1 MLRFALERA
10 GQTVIVALVVVT
22 LAFALIHAA
31 PGDPFSP
38 SPDDPPELAVARERV
53 RQTYGLDRPVVAQYG
68 LMLANFARGR
78 FGESFSEARPV
89 GEVIAAVLPRTA
101 LLMAPALI
109 IGVTFGTL
117 VGTWQGRRAGRR
129 RERIVGVATLAV
141 LSMPEFLVGLL
152 ASIVFATR
160 LNWLPATG
168 MQTADLANAGGLPAV
183 ADLLRHLVLP
193 GGTLALAI
201 AAMVARY
208 QRTSAI
214 EAYGE
219 EFVRAARAK
228 GVSEGRVAWVHVL
241 RRTAGSL
248 CALIGLLL
256 PAVVGGAAL
265 VENVFGWPGAGSTL
279 LRAVS
284 SRDYPLVI
292 GLVLVGSVA
301 VCISSALADAA
312 AQLANPRARVKA

>member
-1 MLRFALERA
+1 VLRFALERA
-10 GQTVIVALVVVT
+10 SQTVIVALVVVT
-22 LAFALIHAA
+22 LAFVLIHAA

-53 RQTYGLDRPVVAQYG
+53 RQAYGLDRPIVAQYG
-68 LMLANFARGR
+68 LLIANFGRGR
-78 FGESFSEARPV
+78 FGDSFSEARPV
-89 GEVIAAVLPRTA
+89 GEVIAAVLPRTV
-101 LLMAPALI
+101 LLMAPALL
-109 IGVTFGTL
+109 IGVIVGTL

-129 RERIVGVATLAV
+129 RERLVGAATLLV
-141 LSMPEFLVGLL
+141 LSMPEFLIGLL
-152 ASIVFATR
+152 AAVVFATR

-168 MQTADLANAGGLPAV
+168 MQTADLANAGGFAAA

-193 GGTLALAI
+193 GGTLTLAI

-208 QRTSAI
+208 QRANAI

-219 EFVRAARAK
+219 EVVRAARAR
-228 GVSEGRVAWVHVL
+228 GASERRIAWVHVL

-248 CALIGLLL
+248 CAVIGVLL
-256 PAVVGGAAL
+256 PMLVGGAAL

-284 SRDYPLVI
+284 ARDYPLVI

-301 VCISSALADAA
+301 VCISSALSDAA
-312 AQLANPRARVKA
+312 AQLVNPRTRARA

>member
-1 MLRFALERA
+1 MLRFALDRA

-22 LAFALIHAA
+22 LAFGLIHAA

-53 RQTYGLDRPVVAQYG
+53 RHAYGLDRPLIAQYG

-109 IGVTFGTL
+109 IGVTIGTL

-129 RERIVGVATLAV
+129 RERVVGAATLAV
-141 LSMPEFLVGLL
+141 LSMPEFLIGLL
-152 ASIVFATR
+152 AAVVFATR

-168 MQTADLANAGGLPAV
+168 MQTADLANVGGLAAATDV
-183 ADLLRHLVLP
+183 LRHLILP

-208 QRTSAI
+208 QRAGAI
-214 EAYGE
+214 EAYRE
-219 EFVRAARAK
+219 EFVRAARAR
-228 GVSEGRVAWVHVL
+228 GVSERRVAWVHVL

-248 CALIGLLL
+248 CAVVGLLL
-256 PAVVGGAAL
+256 PALVGGAAL

-284 SRDYPLVI
+284 ARDYPLVI

-312 AQLANPRARVKA
+312 AQLVNPRARVQA